1 MSRLSEAVRLYWV
14 GGAGYRLRPW
24 KSPYFR
30 WRLETFL
37 GPEAA
42 DPSALKF
49 FRLLWRER
57 RRLASYLD
65 WVAQRRVA
73 QRDSQ

>member
-1 MSRLSEAVRLYWV
+1 MSRLVEALRLYWV

-30 WRLETFL
+30 WRLETLL
-37 GPEAA
+37 GPQAA
-42 DPSALKF
+42 QPGPATF

-57 RRLASYLD
+57 SRLYSYLG
-65 WVAQRRVA
+65 WVAERRAA
-73 QRDSQ
+73 QR